1 MTPAYIALGSNLG
14 DPLARLKAAVAALAG
29 LPQSRLESLSG
40 VYRSA
45 AVGPGTQPDYL
56 NAAALLLTALPPLPL
71 LRALQRI
78 EARQG
83 RVRSERWG
91 ARTLDLDLLLY
102 GDLALDT
109 PELQVPHPRMAGR
122 NFVLYPLLD
131 IGGPDLR
138 LPDGTDLG
146 TLVQNCPRGEL
157 EKTCL
162 ELQQ

>member
-1 MTPAYIALGSNLG
+1 VTPAYIALGSNLG
-14 DPLARLKAAVAALAG
+14 DPPAQLKAAVAALGG
-29 LPQSRLESLSG
+29 LPQSRLERLSR

-45 AVGPGTQPDYL
+45 AVGPGIQPDYL

-71 LRALQRI
+71 LRALQGI
-78 EARQG
+78 EAQQG
-83 RVRSERWG
+83 RVRCERWG

-109 PELQVPHPRMAGR
+109 PELQIPHPRMARR

-131 IGGPDLR
+131 IGGPNLR
-138 LPDGTDLG
+138 LPDGTYLG
-146 TLVQNCPRGEL
+146 TLVLDCPRGEL
-157 EKTCL
+157 EITCL

>member
-1 MTPAYIALGSNLG
+1 MTPAYIALGSNLE
-14 DPLARLKAAVAALAG
+14 DPPAQLKAAVAALG
-29 LPQSRLESLSG
+29 RLPLSRLERLSR

-71 LRALQRI
+71 LRALQEI

-102 GDLALDT
+102 GELALDT
-109 PELQVPHPRMAGR
+109 PELQIPHPRMARR

-131 IGGPDLR
+131 IGGPNLR

-146 TLVQNCPRGEL
+146 TLVLDCPRGEL
-157 EKTCL
+157 EMTCL

>member
-14 DPLARLKAAVAALAG
+14 DPPAQLKAAVAALAR
-29 LPQSRLESLSG
+29 LPRSRLERTSW

-45 AVGPGTQPDYL
+45 AVGPGSQPDYL
-56 NAAALLLTALPPLPL
+56 NAAALLLTALPPMPL
-71 LRALQRI
+71 LRALQAI

-83 RVRSERWG
+83 RVRTERWG

-102 GDLALDT
+102 GDLTLDT
-109 PELQVPHPRMAGR
+109 PELQVPHPSMARR

-146 TLVQNCPRGEL
+146 TLVLECPRGEL

>member
-14 DPLARLKAAVAALAG
+14 DPPARLKAAIAALDA
-29 LPQSRLESLSG
+29 LPQSRLQRVSR

-45 AVGPGTQPDYL
+45 AVGPGSQPDYL

-71 LRALQRI
+71 LRALQEI
-78 EARQG
+78 EAGQG
-83 RVRSERWG
+83 RVRSERWA

-122 NFVLYPLLD
+122 NFVLCPLLD
-131 IGGPDLR
+131 IGGPNLR

-146 TLVQNCPRGEL
+146 TLLRECPRGEL

>member
-1 MTPAYIALGSNLG
+1 VTPAYIALGSNLG
-14 DPLARLKAAVAALAG
+14 DPAAQLKAAVAALAR
-29 LPQSRLESLSG
+29 LPQSRLERLSR

-71 LRALQRI
+71 LRALQAI

-83 RVRSERWG
+83 RVRCERWG

-102 GDLALDT
+102 DDLALDT
-109 PELQVPHPRMAGR
+109 PELQVPHPRMARR

-131 IGGPDLR
+131 IGGPNLR

-146 TLVQNCPRGEL
+146 TLVLDCPRGEL
-157 EKTCL
+157 EMTCL
-162 ELQQ
+162 ELLQ